1 MSDTHEIVLT
11 IDHPAG
17 LHLRPAALFVKTAA
31 RFQSSISISNLDRV
45 GRPPTDAKSMFGV
58 MQQGVSQNHRVRLQ
72 ANGADAADALAAL
85 QALVASHFEDAA

>member
-31 RFQSSISISNLDRV
+31 RFQSSISIANLDRV
-45 GRPPTDAKSMFGV
+45 GRSPTDAKSMFGV
-58 MQQGVSQNHRVRLQ
+58 MQQGVSQNHRVRLH
-72 ANGADAADALAAL
+72 ADGPDAADALAAL
-85 QALVASHFEDAA
+85 HALVANHFEEAA